1 MPHSWTRPLA
11 GSPQR
16 GSLDSVTWCT
26 WAGGRLFSLL
36 SRLGI
41 WYGGF
46 RVFTSSTISLLH
58 LVPNMTCLWL
68 SHWLQNTL
76 FMLGCEMGYSFIM
89 ALLSMCLVAY
99 SEVSRMFWNL
109 LSVPRSLFM
118 MQSTKLQE
126 ML

>member
-1 MPHSWTRPLA
+1 MGSRVGSLYTATSLLFLAPVASRVLLGLISMLWMPHS
-11 GSPQR
+11 
-16 GSLDSVTWCT
+16 WCT

-76 FMLGCEMGYSFIM
+76 FMLG
-89 ALLSMCLVAY
+89 
-99 SEVSRMFWNL
+99 SEVGRMFWNL